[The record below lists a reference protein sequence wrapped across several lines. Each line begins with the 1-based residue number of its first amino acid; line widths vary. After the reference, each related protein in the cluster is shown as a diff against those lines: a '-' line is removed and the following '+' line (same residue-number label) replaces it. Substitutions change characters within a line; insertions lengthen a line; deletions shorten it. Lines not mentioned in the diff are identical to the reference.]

1 MNIGLLLE
9 MASSLDEGREVIE
22 SGTTTMTAA
31 DLSQLAVRG
40 AAELAGRHEAVVY
53 VGDHGTAFAV
63 ALFAAAAAGVPLVP
77 LNYRLPDEELRALAA
92 RHPNALILARDP
104 ARLGTGVVDP
114 DAWVA
119 RLSASDAGDPHR
131 GADDGDAVAVLLYT
145 SGTTSA
151 PKAVVL
157 RHRHLSSYIIS
168 TVELGSAEPGERA
181 LLSVPPY
188 HIAGVSNLLSNLYA
202 GRPITVLDAFSP
214 EAWLARAR
222 ERHITHA
229 LVVPTMLARL
239 VGHLDGAEAQVTR
252 LRTLAYGG
260 ARTPPSVLERAMR
273 SFPGVDFV
281 HAYGLTE
288 TSSTIAVLGPEEH
301 RLALIGTEA
310 ERARLASVGRPV
322 PGIEVEIRAVDGSVV
337 PAGVVGRVWLRGDQV
352 SGEYVTTGSTLDGQ
366 GWFDTRDRGRLDD
379 DGYLFID
386 GRDDDTIIRG
396 AENLNPAEIE
406 DVLVGH
412 PGVAD
417 AVVVGLP
424 DEEWG
429 ECIAAVVVP
438 SAHPVPIDELRAWA
452 SERLRSSR
460 RPDVLEAW
468 DDLPRTATGK
478 VIRSQVVARLTGP
491 DA

>member
-9 MASSLDEGREVIE
+9 MATSLDEGREIIE
-22 SGTTTMTAA
+22 SGSTAMTGAV
-31 DLSQLAVRG
+31 LSELATRG
-40 AAELAGRHEAVVY
+40 AAELAGRHEALVY

-77 LNYRLPDEELRALAA
+77 LNYRLPDEELCALAA
-92 RHPNALILARDP
+92 RHPHALVLARDP
-104 ARLGTGVVDP
+104 ARLGTEVVDP
-114 DAWVA
+114 DAWVR
-119 RLSASDAGDPHR
+119 RLSTSDAGDAHP

-222 ERHITHA
+222 DRQITHA

-239 VGHLDGAEAQVTR
+239 VGHLDGVEAQVTS

-288 TSSTIAVLGPEEH
+288 TSSTIAVLGPEDH
-301 RLALIGTEA
+301 RLAQRGTEA

-322 PGIEVEIRAVDGSVV
+322 PGIEVEIRDVDGSVV
-337 PAGVVGRVWLRGDQV
+337 PAGGLGRVWLRGDQV
-352 SGEYVTTGSTLDGQ
+352 SGEYVSTGSTLDAE
-366 GWFDTRDRGRLDD
+366 GWFDTRDRGRLDE

-491 DA
+491 AT